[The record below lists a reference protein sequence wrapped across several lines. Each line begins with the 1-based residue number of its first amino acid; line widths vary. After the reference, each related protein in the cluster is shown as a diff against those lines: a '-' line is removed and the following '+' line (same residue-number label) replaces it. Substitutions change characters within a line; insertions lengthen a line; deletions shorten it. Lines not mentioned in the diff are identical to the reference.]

1 MMNERTMQLQED
13 KDLLLENQAADKN
26 RYESQLNDLQKK
38 KQHYKEKMEEF
49 KQHVSDQNSA
59 RNALHQTICD
69 LEKDF
74 GDYEID

>member
-13 KDLLLENQAADKN
+13 KDLLLENQAADKE
-26 RYESQLNDLQKK
+26 RFEQQLNDLQRK

-49 KQHVSDQNSA
+49 KQKVSDQNSA
-59 RNALHQTICD
+59 RNSLHQSICD

-74 GDYEID
+74 GDFEI